1 MYVPLLRLH
10 EHSFW
15 PATCVTAVSCT
26 GMEGEICTAIQQSA
40 PHFGFGLPFS
50 SGGGLGVWRCIFSLI
65 DGVRLGSMISSCKHI
80 FELEGKTRQSKAEYS
95 RVIACLVYCSRE

>member
-40 PHFGFGLPFS
+40 PHLDSACPFHPELVLAFGEMYVSFL
-50 SGGGLGVWRCIFSLI
+50 LI
-65 DGVRLGSMISSCKHI
+65 NRVRYG
-80 FELEGKTRQSKAEYS
+80 
-95 RVIACLVYCSRE
+95 